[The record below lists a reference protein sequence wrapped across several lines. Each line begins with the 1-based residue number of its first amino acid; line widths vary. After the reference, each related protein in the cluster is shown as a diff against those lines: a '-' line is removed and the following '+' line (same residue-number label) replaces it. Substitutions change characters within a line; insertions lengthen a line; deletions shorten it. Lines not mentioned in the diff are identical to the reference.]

1 MRKIVFTLFAAAL
14 LATASY
20 AIAAP
25 DLTGRVNLEL
35 AELKQATAKYHRV
48 AAAEADGYMLAS
60 PCEESPDGGMG
71 HHYLNP
77 SLLGPEID
85 PLRPEILLYAPVG
98 NSLRLVGVEYFKV
111 DADQNLATDGD
122 RPSLFG
128 RGFDGPMLGH
138 APGMPIHYDLHVWI
152 WKANPAGVLEMWNP
166 ALDCP

>member
-25 DLTGRVNLEL
+25 GLSGRVNAEL
-35 AELKQATAKYHRV
+35 AAVRAATAKYHRV
-48 AAAEADGYMLAS
+48 AAAEADGYMLTS
-60 PCEESPDGGMG
+60 PCEESAEGGMG

-77 SLLGPEID
+77 SLLTPGVD

-98 NSLRLVGVEYFKV
+98 NTLRLVGVEYFTV
-111 DADQNLATDGD
+111 DADQNLATDDD

-152 WKANPAGVLEMWNP
+152 WKANPSGVLEIWNP